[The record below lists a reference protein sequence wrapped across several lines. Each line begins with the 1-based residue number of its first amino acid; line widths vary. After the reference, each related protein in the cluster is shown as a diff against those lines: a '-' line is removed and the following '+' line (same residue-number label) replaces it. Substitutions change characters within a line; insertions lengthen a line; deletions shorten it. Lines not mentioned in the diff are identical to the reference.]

1 MTKVSAE
8 AARLIVQRNEL
19 TLNKHD
25 LSELLYLY
33 VQGAN
38 HSTEEERLFSQR
50 FRDSFTKQASG
61 FLIDAIFGVASRHTK
76 IDGSEPTQIGQRK
89 KEGDVDGLI
98 ANHLLQEPVEEED
111 GSLKYP
117 KVTLPSFGTFLLVER
132 AEREG
137 VHPDPSRTDR
147 ILIPKTCVISFRPG
161 KALKAAASSLD
172 HK

>member
-38 HSTEEERLFSQR
+38 GTTEEEQLFSQR

-61 FLIDAIFGVASRHTK
+61 FLIDAVFGVASRHTK

-98 ANHLLQEPVEEED
+98 ANHLLQAPVEEEE
-111 GSLKYP
+111 GMKYP

-137 VHPDPSRTDR
+137 VHPDPLRTDR

-161 KALKAAASSLD
+161 KALKAAAASLEL
-172 HK
+172 K